1 MKKMLFLLFVLIF
14 SCNKDEGFKRVDFEI
29 RLGTLGGLTKWEGYI
44 VREGRL
50 YKLRVH
56 HLVKKIR
63 GNPLKMETLSVVE
76 KNIDVDS
83 FNFKIDLKDFKESKI
98 IKECFSGITD
108 FYPNF
113 YFKIVGKDTIEVI
126 SRSNCR
132 KFAPW
137 NIKYKGKIYVDEKG
151 KIYDFVEKILKKGE
165 IPLKG
170 EGLPEK
176 LEK

>member
-1 MKKMLFLLFVLIF
+1 MKKMSFLLFVFIF
-14 SCNKDEGFKRVDFEI
+14 SCNKNEGFKRIDFEI
-29 RLGTLGGLTKWEGYI
+29 KLGTLGGLTKWEGYI
-44 VREGRL
+44 VREGKN
-50 YKLRVH
+50 YKLKVY
-56 HLVKKIR
+56 HLIKKIR
-63 GNPLKMETLSVVE
+63 ENPLKMETLSVVE

-83 FNFKIDLKDFKESKI
+83 FDFKIDLKNFKQSKV

-113 YFKIVGKDTIEVI
+113 YFKIVGKDTIEII
-126 SRSNCR
+126 SKSNCR

-137 NIKYKGKIYVDEKG
+137 NIKYREKIYVDEEG
-151 KIYDFVEKILKKGE
+151 EIYDFVKKILEKGE

-176 LEK
+176 LRR